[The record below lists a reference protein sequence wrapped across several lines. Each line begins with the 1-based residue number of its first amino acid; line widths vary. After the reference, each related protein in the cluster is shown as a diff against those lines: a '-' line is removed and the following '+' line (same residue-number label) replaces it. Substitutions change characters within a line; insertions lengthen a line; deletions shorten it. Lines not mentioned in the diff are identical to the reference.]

1 MKKKYYILASLLV
14 CFIGMTSCVG
24 DLDVQP
30 LDSTVVTAERAYS
43 DAESYTKGL
52 NKIYSVWAHSGQN
65 GGDSDI
71 QGLDGG
77 ETVLLR
83 CWWTMQE
90 QTTDECKNASTGAW
104 INEINELTWS
114 TAKNQVIEGV
124 YQRCMFVVA
133 LANEFMKNVDNAPAE
148 IDKKSYAAQAR
159 FNRALAYYVL
169 MDSFGRPPFITEQNY
184 SLNPSQLSRA
194 ELFNWIESE
203 LTTIRTDLPAT
214 RSEYGRADQ
223 TVVDALLARM
233 YLNAEVYTGQPR
245 YTDCIT
251 ACKRVI
257 PNYSLAQNYADLFKA
272 DNGENPETLKEII
285 FPIMFD
291 GRKIQSWA
299 MTAIIVGSRKEAG
312 GGVREGWS
320 VFRSTQ
326 NLVKLFDFKDNTTP
340 KPAEI
345 KDKRGIF
352 DDYNGVCNY
361 EITTGVTGTFA
372 TEGWGVQKYTNLTST
387 GEAGQDVLW
396 VDTDFPLFRLA
407 DVYLMYAESVARG
420 GEGGDITTAVGY
432 VNELRDRAYGSTAH
446 TPIDAAW
453 LKANNYRNILD
464 ERGRELYWEGLRRT
478 DLIRFGMFTSDS
490 YTWPAKGGIIAGVG
504 INEKYNVF
512 PIPVSDISVN
522 GQLEQNVNWKKVK
535 KKLSG

>member
-169 MDSFGRPPFITEQNY
+169 MDSFSVYHRT
-184 SLNPSQLSRA
+184 
-194 ELFNWIESE
+194 ELF
-203 LTTIRTDLPAT
+203 
-214 RSEYGRADQ
+214 
-223 TVVDALLARM
+223 
-233 YLNAEVYTGQPR
+233 
-245 YTDCIT
+245 
-251 ACKRVI
+251 
-257 PNYSLAQNYADLFKA
+257 AQ
-272 DNGENPETLKEII
+272 
-285 FPIMFD
+285 
-291 GRKIQSWA
+291 
-299 MTAIIVGSRKEAG
+299 
-312 GGVREGWS
+312 
-320 VFRSTQ
+320 
-326 NLVKLFDFKDNTTP
+326 
-340 KPAEI
+340 
-345 KDKRGIF
+345 
-352 DDYNGVCNY
+352 
-361 EITTGVTGTFA
+361 
-372 TEGWGVQKYTNLTST
+372 
-387 GEAGQDVLW
+387 
-396 VDTDFPLFRLA
+396 
-407 DVYLMYAESVARG
+407 SVAALPCRT
-420 GEGGDITTAVGY
+420 IQ
-432 VNELRDRAYGSTAH
+432 
-446 TPIDAAW
+446 
-453 LKANNYRNILD
+453 LD
-464 ERGRELYWEGLRRT
+464 
-478 DLIRFGMFTSDS
+478 
-490 YTWPAKGGIIAGVG
+490 
-504 INEKYNVF
+504 
-512 PIPVSDISVN
+512 
-522 GQLEQNVNWKKVK
+522 
-535 KKLSG
+535 

>member
-396 VDTDFPLFRLA
+396 VYTFPEYIRKTKPVNFLAIWEATGKHHRRKQISLLNRKPANPPTNAHFRN
-407 DVYLMYAESVARG
+407 MPESHSYPRHQISWMIHPRYNTLTLLNTPQSELVKNSA
-420 GEGGDITTAVGY
+420 TTARIYPPRSSPAVRPAFPYSGSNHQTYKSDY
-432 VNELRDRAYGSTAH
+432 V
-446 TPIDAAW
+446 P
-453 LKANNYRNILD
+453 
-464 ERGRELYWEGLRRT
+464 
-478 DLIRFGMFTSDS
+478 
-490 YTWPAKGGIIAGVG
+490 
-504 INEKYNVF
+504 
-512 PIPVSDISVN
+512 
-522 GQLEQNVNWKKVK
+522 
-535 KKLSG
+535 

>member
-169 MDSFGRPPFITEQNY
+169 NR
-184 SLNPSQLSRA
+184 
-194 ELFNWIESE
+194 
-203 LTTIRTDLPAT
+203 TIRSIR
-214 RSEYGRADQ
+214 RSFP
-223 TVVDALLARM
+223 V
-233 YLNAEVYTGQPR
+233 
-245 YTDCIT
+245 
-251 ACKRVI
+251 
-257 PNYSLAQNYADLFKA
+257 PNYS
-272 DNGENPETLKEII
+272 
-285 FPIMFD
+285 
-291 GRKIQSWA
+291 
-299 MTAIIVGSRKEAG
+299 
-312 GGVREGWS
+312 
-320 VFRSTQ
+320 
-326 NLVKLFDFKDNTTP
+326 
-340 KPAEI
+340 
-345 KDKRGIF
+345 
-352 DDYNGVCNY
+352 
-361 EITTGVTGTFA
+361 TG
-372 TEGWGVQKYTNLTST
+372 
-387 GEAGQDVLW
+387 
-396 VDTDFPLFRLA
+396 
-407 DVYLMYAESVARG
+407 
-420 GEGGDITTAVGY
+420 
-432 VNELRDRAYGSTAH
+432 
-446 TPIDAAW
+446 
-453 LKANNYRNILD
+453 LKAN
-464 ERGRELYWEGLRRT
+464 
-478 DLIRFGMFTSDS
+478 
-490 YTWPAKGGIIAGVG
+490 
-504 INEKYNVF
+504 
-512 PIPVSDISVN
+512 
-522 GQLEQNVNWKKVK
+522 
-535 KKLSG
+535 

>member
-1 MKKKYYILASLLV
+1 
-14 CFIGMTSCVG
+14 
-24 DLDVQP
+24 
-30 LDSTVVTAERAYS
+30 
-43 DAESYTKGL
+43 
-52 NKIYSVWAHSGQN
+52 
-65 GGDSDI
+65 
-71 QGLDGG
+71 
-77 ETVLLR
+77 
-83 CWWTMQE
+83 
-90 QTTDECKNASTGAW
+90 
-104 INEINELTWS
+104 
-114 TAKNQVIEGV
+114 
-124 YQRCMFVVA
+124 
-133 LANEFMKNVDNAPAE
+133 
-148 IDKKSYAAQAR
+148 
-159 FNRALAYYVL
+159 

-504 INEKYNVF
+504 VNEKYNVF

-522 GQLEQNVNWKKVK
+522 DQLEQNEGYK
-535 KKLSG
+535 

>member
-159 FNRALAYYVL
+159 FDRALAYYVL

-352 DDYNGVCNY
+352 DDYNGTCNY

-453 LKANNYRNILD
+453 LKANNYRNLLD

-478 DLIRFGMFTSDS
+478 DLIRFGVFTSDS

-522 GQLEQNVNWKKVK
+522 GQLEQNEGYK
-535 KKLSG
+535 

>member
-396 VDTDFPLFRLA
+396 VDTDFPLFRLS
-407 DVYLMYAESVARG
+407 DVCRIS
-420 GEGGDITTAVGY
+420 
-432 VNELRDRAYGSTAH
+432 GS
-446 TPIDAAW
+446 W
-453 LKANNYRNILD
+453 
-464 ERGRELYWEGLRRT
+464 W
-478 DLIRFGMFTSDS
+478 
-490 YTWPAKGGIIAGVG
+490 
-504 INEKYNVF
+504 
-512 PIPVSDISVN
+512 
-522 GQLEQNVNWKKVK
+522 
-535 KKLSG
+535 

>member
-326 NLVKLFDFKDNTTP
+326 NLVKLFDFKDNPTP

-504 INEKYNVF
+504 VNEKYNVF

-522 GQLEQNVNWKKVK
+522 DQLEQNEGYK
-535 KKLSG
+535 